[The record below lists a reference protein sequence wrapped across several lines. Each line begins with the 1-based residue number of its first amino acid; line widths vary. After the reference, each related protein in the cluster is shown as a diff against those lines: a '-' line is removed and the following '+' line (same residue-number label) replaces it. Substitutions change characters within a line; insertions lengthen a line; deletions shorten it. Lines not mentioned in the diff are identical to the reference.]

1 MKNNLALSEKSR
13 IFAVKL
19 TNKKIMAFKYD
30 LHENPKPNGV
40 NKKRYHARPANNG
53 TMSADELIRHMAKH
67 NGMSEA
73 VITSVLMTL
82 HDVLVERL
90 SEGDNI
96 CIPGLGNMQATLSC
110 PETRTPS
117 ATRAGSIK
125 IKSVKLKAEK
135 ALIKEVASKAKFE
148 RTRFKTHSQQY
159 DEDQFVSLIARYLS
173 EHDFITRRVLE
184 YEFGLQPRTANNKLK
199 QLVEDSI
206 LKNVSPDKHHPLYVL
221 TDDVEMP

>member
-1 MKNNLALSEKSR
+1 
-13 IFAVKL
+13 
-19 TNKKIMAFKYD
+19 MAFQYD

-40 NKKRYHARPANNG
+40 YKKRYHARPANNR
-53 TMSADELIRHMAKH
+53 TVSSEELIHHMAKH
-67 NGMSEA
+67 NGLSEA
-73 VITSVLMTL
+73 IISSMFMTL

-96 CIPGLGNMQATLSC
+96 NIPGLGNMQATLSC

-135 ALIKEVASKAKFE
+135 ALVKEVASKAQFV
-148 RTRFKTHSQQY
+148 RTRYKTHSQQY
-159 DEDQFVSLIARYLS
+159 DDEQFASLIVRYF
-173 EHDFITRRVLE
+173 EDHNYITRRDLE
-184 YEFGLQPRTANNKLK
+184 TDFGLQPRTANNRLK
-199 QLVEDSI
+199 ELVENRI

-221 TDDVEMP
+221 ADEVERPMKF